1 MENKTM
7 PNEAKN
13 GLAKNNEAG
22 TTGERKTTFTT
33 ETCNGRRVHFG
44 AVLVFCFFF
53 AVLKG

>member
-22 TTGERKTTFTT
+22 TTGEK
-33 ETCNGRRVHFG
+33 RRQRSQ
-44 AVLVFCFFF
+44 
-53 AVLKG
+53 LKRAMAD

>member
-22 TTGERKTTFTT
+22 TTGKKRD
-33 ETCNGRRVHFG
+33 NVHN
-44 AVLVFCFFF
+44 
-53 AVLKG
+53 